1 MKQVVATVVFM
12 VLVVC
17 AMLAPTHAAPL
28 LAAETPL
35 STEGYTAY
43 HLTTSVLVADPEST
57 ADRIIEWVEKNGGY
71 FTFRSSDTLRLRV
84 PSQKMNGLRSL
95 LNELSE
101 TVIDVSVRS
110 QDLRESLLLLRSRIA
125 SSEDILERNLALLDR
140 ADVKWTLLIEREIKS
155 LLYEIEGYKGT
166 LKKLETDRRFI
177 HADVL
182 MSFKEQTLPQDLP
195 TSFDWMNGLDF
206 YRLVEGGTIR

>member
-1 MKQVVATVVFM
+1 
-12 VLVVC
+12 
-17 AMLAPTHAAPL
+17 
-28 LAAETPL
+28 
-35 STEGYTAY
+35 
-43 HLTTSVLVADPEST
+43 VLVADPEST

-140 ADVKWTLLIEREIKS
+140 ADVKGTLLIEREIKS